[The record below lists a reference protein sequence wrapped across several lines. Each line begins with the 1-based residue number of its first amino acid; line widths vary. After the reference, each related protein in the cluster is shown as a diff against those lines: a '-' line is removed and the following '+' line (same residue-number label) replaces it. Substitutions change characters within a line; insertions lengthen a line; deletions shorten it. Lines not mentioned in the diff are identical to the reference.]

1 VLRGEYFERDSLA
14 SKHGYLVAC
23 DPQQLVSE
31 IFGSM
36 GSDSPTSNRPAFNRH
51 ERTRA
56 DHATEL
62 AEDYVEAVA
71 DIIAANGQC
80 RIKDL
85 AARFC
90 VSHVT
95 ASRTV
100 ARLQRDGLA
109 ITAPHAP
116 VELTSAGERLA
127 EESKRKHETVYQFL
141 RAIGV
146 SAATAE
152 SDAEGIE
159 HHVSQETLKRMEFFL
174 KQ

>member
-1 VLRGEYFERDSLA
+1 MSHGAGESSPQKQAKPKTKASSLQDAPRGNTHSA
-14 SKHGYLVAC
+14 SETA
-23 DPQQLVSE
+23 D
-31 IFGSM
+31 
-36 GSDSPTSNRPAFNRH
+36 ANRH

-71 DIIAANGQC
+71 EIIDANGLC

-85 AARFC
+85 AERFR

-109 ITAPHAP
+109 VTSPHAP
-116 VELTSAGERLA
+116 IELTEAGEILA
-127 EESKRKHETVYQFL
+127 RESKRKHEIVLQFL
-141 RAIGV
+141 LAIGV
-146 SAATAE
+146 GKETAE
-152 SDAEGIE
+152 ADTEGIE
-159 HHVSQETLKRMEFFL
+159 HHVSNETLRCMEDFL
-174 KQ
+174 KGRKP

>member
-1 VLRGEYFERDSLA
+1 MKGSQSA
-14 SKHGYLVAC
+14 S
-23 DPQQLVSE
+23 
-31 IFGSM
+31 
-36 GSDSPTSNRPAFNRH
+36 NRH

-71 DIIAANGQC
+71 EVIAAQGHC

-85 AARFC
+85 ASRFR

-100 ARLQRDGLA
+100 ARLQKAGLA

-116 VELTSAGERLA
+116 VELTERGKKLA
-127 EESKRKHETVYQFL
+127 RESQRKHRIVYEFL
-141 RAIGV
+141 LTIGV
-146 SAATAE
+146 SEPTAATD
-152 SDAEGIE
+152 SEGIE
-159 HHVSQETLKRMEFFL
+159 HHVSKETLDRMESFVSRNA
-174 KQ
+174 Q